1 MWPRIPA
8 SLEARRLQS
17 RLSQAETLV
26 CLLPTPPSLKRLVFI
41 SVVCILYSSTS
52 FQTTKRRSQ
61 GGDSKYGFPN
71 KQSNGVDDSPGGGA
85 GYSSGMFRGQN
96 GDQLTG
102 SPEAKEERR
111 GQSKSKKEAG
121 SLPVLP
127 PKIDRQKKPSKK
139 SAAERLFG
147 RSSGDRDK
155 GTGGGAA
162 VAEEGPGEEAAEE
175 TPPETRVNGGFHS
188 MPPSVS
194 ENNKKN
200 TFDSNSSSNFD
211 SYNKHAAAAEGG
223 FNGYSRSLSQPG
235 YAASGPRGPPTDK
248 YR

>member
-1 MWPRIPA
+1 
-8 SLEARRLQS
+8 
-17 RLSQAETLV
+17 
-26 CLLPTPPSLKRLVFI
+26 
-41 SVVCILYSSTS
+41 
-52 FQTTKRRSQ
+52 
-61 GGDSKYGFPN
+61 
-71 KQSNGVDDSPGGGA
+71 
-85 GYSSGMFRGQN
+85 MFRGQN
-96 GDQLTG
+96 GDQFTG

-147 RSSGDRDK
+147 RSSGGDRDK
-155 GTGGGAA
+155 STGGGAA

-175 TPPETRVNGGFHS
+175 TPPETRVTGGFHS